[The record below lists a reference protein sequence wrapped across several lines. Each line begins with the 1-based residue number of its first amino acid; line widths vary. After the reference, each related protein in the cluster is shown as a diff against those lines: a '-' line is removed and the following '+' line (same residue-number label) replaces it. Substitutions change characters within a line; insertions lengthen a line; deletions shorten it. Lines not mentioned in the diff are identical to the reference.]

1 MPFLPKF
8 DAQFLEPIIENI
20 IALLTVQERAALEW
34 ANGGPVPDADSPMSP
49 TLVWR
54 RSMWFS
60 TLLPMTSVV
69 AISTQTA
76 QADDDSRIEQVH
88 LIDVE
93 IEIDGNDP
101 DVLAI
106 SAMRRVRALDMILRG
121 AKFGDIC
128 EGMRAGGFSLEIGE
142 HGYTQF
148 KQRDMSIYKIVAG
161 FSVTVTVV
169 EGRHV

>member
-1 MPFLPKF
+1 MPFLQKF
-8 DAQFLEPIIENI
+8 DAQFIEPIIDNI
-20 IALLTVQERAALEW
+20 MALLRAQERTALEW
-34 ANGGPVPDADSPMSP
+34 TNGGPVPDKNDPMSP
-49 TLVWR
+49 TVTWR
-54 RSMWFS
+54 KSMWFS
-60 TLLPMTSVV
+60 TQLPMTSVV
-69 AISTQTA
+69 AVSTTTA

-101 DVLAI
+101 DKLAV

-121 AKFGDIC
+121 ARSGDILS
-128 EGMRAGGFSLEIGE
+128 GMSAGGFSLEIGE

-148 KQRDMSIYKIVAG
+148 KQRDTSIYKQVAG
-161 FSVTVTVV
+161 FSVIIGVI